1 MAASATPET
10 LTAQT
15 LTAWMQPDSGAER
28 SAAPLVVDVRS
39 AAEYEALHIRGSY
52 HVPLPI
58 LSEHTEQLIRQLGT
72 HRPSGTPNGGTPDGA
87 MPIVLVCQSG
97 VRAEQARQRLVAAG
111 FDNARV
117 LDGGVPAYTA
127 AGGDVVRGRR
137 TWALERQ
144 VRLVAGSLVLVG
156 LAAGRYLSP
165 RARLLTTGVGA
176 GLTFSALSDTCAMGR
191 LLSRLPIN
199 QATPEPTATES
210 LTRLDDASASR
221 PRRR

>member
-10 LTAQT
+10 LTAPT
-15 LTAWMQPDSGAER
+15 LTAWMRPEVVER
-28 SAAPLVVDVRS
+28 SAAPVVVDVRS
-39 AAEYEALHIRGSY
+39 AAEYEALHIRGSH

-58 LSEHTEQLIRQLGT
+58 LSEHTEQLVRQLD
-72 HRPSGTPNGGTPDGA
+72 SSQTPGTPDEGT
-87 MPIVLVCQSG
+87 PVVLVCQSG
-97 VRAEQARQRLVAAG
+97 VRAEQARQRLLAAG

-144 VRLVAGSLVLVG
+144 VRLAAGSLVLVG

-165 RARLLTTGVGA
+165 RARLLATGVGA
-176 GLTFSALSDTCAMGR
+176 GLTFSALTDTCAMGR

-210 LTRLDDASASR
+210 LTQLGDVAASR

>member
-10 LTAQT
+10 LTAPT
-15 LTAWMQPDSGAER
+15 LTAWMRPEVADGP
-28 SAAPLVVDVRS
+28 AAPLVMDVRS

-58 LSEHTEQLIRQLGT
+58 LSEHTEQLVRQLD
-72 HRPSGTPNGGTPDGA
+72 SSQTPGTPDEA
-87 MPIVLVCQSG
+87 MPVVLVCQSG

-111 FDNARV
+111 FDHARV

-144 VRLVAGSLVLVG
+144 VRLAAGSLVLVG
-156 LAAGRYLSP
+156 LVAGRYLSP
-165 RARLLTTGVGA
+165 KARLLATGVGA
-176 GLTFSALSDTCAMGR
+176 GLTFSALTDTCAMGR
-191 LLSRLPIN
+191 LLSRLSIN

-210 LTRLDDASASR
+210 LTQLGDVSASR